1 MKYVILRDQETDEI
15 ELIGRFKKHA
25 VGEIWRD
32 GGWKSD
38 STLYS
43 DLFDGLLEEISEA
56 EAEKLI
62 AEKTQ
67 PRLQA
72 A

>member
-1 MKYVILRDQETDEI
+1 MKYVILRDEETDEI
-15 ELIGRFKKHA
+15 ELIGRFEKHA
-25 VGEIWRD
+25 VGEVWRD
-32 GGWKSD
+32 GRWKSD

-56 EAEKLI
+56 EAEKLT

-67 PRLQA
+67 PQLQA